1 MSYSLVRV
9 SAAVSPVS
17 LQQLKHHLRIE
28 LEETYED
35 EYLQDLIADAVEYVE
50 HQADITIPQT
60 IWRLSFPVVQ
70 STQVIH
76 LPRPPI
82 VNVTLFEYIDP
93 ENAIQSFSDFVVDS
107 DSGYL
112 QPSTS
117 WPASASRTNAYQIT
131 YEAGS
136 DIVDPKA
143 RRAIL
148 LVAGHWYKNRE
159 SATEKNQIEM
169 PHAVDRLIEDTATR

>member
-35 EYLQDLIADAVEYVE
+35 DYLQDLIADAVEYVE

-60 IWRLSFPVVQ
+60 TWRLSFPVVQ

-76 LPRPPI
+76 
-82 VNVTLFEYIDP
+82 
-93 ENAIQSFSDFVVDS
+93 
-107 DSGYL
+107 
-112 QPSTS
+112 
-117 WPASASRTNAYQIT
+117 
-131 YEAGS
+131 
-136 DIVDPKA
+136 
-143 RRAIL
+143 
-148 LVAGHWYKNRE
+148 
-159 SATEKNQIEM
+159 SAT
-169 PHAVDRLIEDTATR
+169 ATDRQCDSVRVHRSGKCDSIVF